1 MQNPDRMNPKLH
13 LAIPF
18 ISLISSLFLYSCS
31 PGRSANPDATIIP
44 RDSMVQLMADI
55 HLADAILINAVNH
68 RKIQVNQIPA
78 YYSDILQRYNITKT
92 RFDVSLR
99 FYSDDLEKFDKMYDE
114 ILSLLNKR
122 QAEVEAGN

>member
-1 MQNPDRMNPKLH
+1 MIILI
-13 LAIPF
+13 LA
-18 ISLISSLFLYSCS
+18 LILFSCS
-31 PGRSANPDATIIP
+31 PGNVTSPDSTIIP
-44 RDSMVQLMADI
+44 RDSMVQLMAEI

-122 QAEVEAGN
+122 QVEIEAGK